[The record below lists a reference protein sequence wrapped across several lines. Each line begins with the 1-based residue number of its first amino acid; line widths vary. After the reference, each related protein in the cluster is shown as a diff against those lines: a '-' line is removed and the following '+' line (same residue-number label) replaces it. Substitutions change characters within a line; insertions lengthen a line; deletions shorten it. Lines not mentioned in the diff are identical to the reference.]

1 MIMAKKIP
9 FTVERT
15 YKSSPTILYN
25 FLTTPSGLVQWFADY
40 VDLDPNGEVFTFEWN
55 GEEQIAEVLAYEED
69 EFIKLRWEDEEDDKA
84 YFEYKI
90 KVTDI
95 TKETILTVTDF
106 AEKADIDSAKELWRS
121 QLNDLAK
128 ALGNG

>member
-1 MIMAKKIP
+1 MAKKIS

-15 YKSSPTILYN
+15 FKSSPAILYN

-55 GEEQIAEVLAYEED
+55 GDEQIAEVLSYEED
-69 EFIKLRWEDEEDDKA
+69 EYIKLRWEDEEDDKA

-95 TKETILTVTDF
+95 TKETILTVTDY
-106 AEKADIDSAKELWRS
+106 AYKEDIESSKELWKS

>member
-1 MIMAKKIP
+1 MAKKIP

-15 YKSSPTILYN
+15 FKSSPTILYN

-55 GEEQIAEVLAYEED
+55 GDEQIAEVLNYDED
-69 EFIKLRWEDEEDDKA
+69 EYIRLRWEDEEDDKA

-106 AEKADIDSAKELWRS
+106 AYKEDVASSKELWNS

>member
-1 MIMAKKIP
+1 MANKIP

-15 YKSSPTILYN
+15 FKSSPTILYN

-40 VDLDPNGEVFTFEWN
+40 VDLDPNGEIFTFEWN
-55 GEEQIAEVLAYEED
+55 GDEQVAEVLNYEED
-69 EFIKLRWEDEEDDKA
+69 VHIKLRWEDEEDDKA

-106 AEKADIDSAKELWRS
+106 AYKEDVASAKELWRS

>member
-1 MIMAKKIP
+1 MSKKIP
-9 FTVERT
+9 FSVERT
-15 YKSSPTILYN
+15 YKSSPSILYN

-55 GEEQIAEVLAYEED
+55 GEEQRAVVLAYEDD
-69 EFIKLRWEDEEDDKA
+69 EYVKLQWEDEEDEKA
-84 YFEYKI
+84 YFEYRI

-106 AEKADIDSAKELWRS
+106 AEKEDVASAKELWRS

>member
-1 MIMAKKIP
+1 MSKKIP

-15 YKSSPTILYN
+15 FRSSPSILYN

-55 GEEQIAEVLAYEED
+55 GEEQRAIVLGYEDD
-69 EFIKLRWEDEEDDKA
+69 EFVKLQWEDEDDEKV

-90 KVTDI
+90 RVTDV

-106 AEKADIDSAKELWRS
+106 AEKVDIPSAKELWAS

>member
-1 MIMAKKIP
+1 MAKKVP

-40 VDLDPNGEVFTFEWN
+40 VDLDPNGEIFTFEWN
-55 GEEQIAEVLAYEED
+55 GEEQKAEVLAYEEE

-84 YFEYKI
+84 YFEYRI
-90 KVTDI
+90 RVTDI
-95 TKETILTVTDF
+95 TKETILQVTYFDYK
-106 AEKADIDSAKELWRS
+106 EDVDSARELWKS

>member
-1 MIMAKKIP
+1 MSKKIP

-15 YKSSPTILYN
+15 FRSSPSILYN

-55 GEEQIAEVLAYEED
+55 GEEQKAIDLAYEDD
-69 EFIKLRWEDEEDDKA
+69 EFVKLQWEDEEDDKI

-106 AEKADIDSAKELWRS
+106 AEKADIESSKELWNS
-121 QLNDLAK
+121 QLKDLAK